1 MFSLIL
7 QSAKKSKLNSIKDF
21 NNSKYSIAAVKG
33 STADSDVHKYAPK
46 ARVIFYDD
54 YGSCYNALKSGKANA
69 MVSDN
74 AVLAGLI
81 SDDKDKFKMLP
92 DTFTVE
98 PYGIGI
104 KKGEDKFTAEVNQAL
119 KVLRKNGTY
128 ARLMKKWFNG
138 VPGFNIKSSS
148 RLKASK

>member
-1 MFSLIL
+1 MKIGHFFRLTVGLMFATATSL
-7 QSAKKSKLNSIKDF
+7 AH
-21 NNSKYSIAAVKG
+21 AA
-33 STADSDVHKYAPK
+33 DVP
-46 ARVIFYDD
+46 
-54 YGSCYNALKSGKANA
+54 SGKANA

-81 SDDKDKFKMLP
+81 FDDKDKFTMLP